1 MNSICEC
8 LQIAFTE
15 LQEVHCI
22 CCLEYSWALQIPG
35 KVPENSILIKNLKI
49 HLRISKLL
57 DKPTLRNWAMM
68 LVEEGQRITLT
79 HWMKIHF
86 TEAQGQPQCFLPSSC
101 IHCSAWEV
109 LSNHT
114 PAEVPEEQNHLKPQ
128 NKISSLPHSKTP
140 MLNRAWVTLWV
151 TTITQLQ
158 QLQWHTQ
165 VHCFLCTKEA
175 CALLVPA
182 AHKLLV
188 STLLFPSKFLLLP
201 R

>member
-35 KVPENSILIKNLKI
+35 KVPENSILIRNLKI

-57 DKPTLRNWAMM
+57 DKPTLQNWAMM
-68 LVEEGQRITLT
+68 LPEEGWRHRIDSL
-79 HWMKIHF
+79 KFHF
-86 TEAQGQPQCFLPSSC
+86 TEAQGQWQCFLPSSC
-101 IHCSAWEV
+101 IHRSAQKCSQTIDLLKYQKNKTTWHYHVARNLCLTGFGLHYG
-109 LSNHT
+109 LSQSHSYNSCSDT
-114 PAEVPEEQNHLKPQ
+114 PRGIAF
-128 NKISSLPHSKTP
+128 SLPD
-140 MLNRAWVTLWV
+140 
-151 TTITQLQ
+151 
-158 QLQWHTQ
+158 
-165 VHCFLCTKEA
+165 EA
-175 CALLVPA
+175 HALPVPA

-188 STLLFPSKFLLLP
+188 STLLFPSKSLLLL